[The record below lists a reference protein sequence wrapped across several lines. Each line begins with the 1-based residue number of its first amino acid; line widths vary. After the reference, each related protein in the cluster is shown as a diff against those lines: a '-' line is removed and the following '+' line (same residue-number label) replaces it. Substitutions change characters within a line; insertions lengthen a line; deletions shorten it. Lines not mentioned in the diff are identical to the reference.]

1 LSALGLYLA
10 ALSVV
15 TGSIALFY
23 VTTETA
29 LDLMLGALLVVSG
42 AFLAFFAVRELRRQR
57 DTRRALSYHGEARL
71 GIPTYRRRHLPR

>member
-15 TGSIALFY
+15 TGGIALFY
-23 VTTETA
+23 TTTETA
-29 LDLMLGALLVVSG
+29 LELLLGALLVVSG
-42 AFLAFFAVRELRRQR
+42 IFLAFFALRELRRQR
-57 DTRRALSYHGEARL
+57 DTQRSFYHGETRH